1 MPPVRDREGGSRKKV
16 LRPACL
22 RELARETVSSGKARK
37 SVACRAFGISDSFYR
52 YEPKLDEEN
61 EAIRLWVHELTTENP
76 TWGCMTCFL
85 YLRNVEGKGWNRK
98 RVHRIYCEE
107 GLNLRVK
114 PRRRLKREKPEKLAV
129 PSAPN
134 VTWSM
139 DFMQDN
145 LQDGRT
151 LRCLNV
157 IDDFN
162 REGLAIECDLSLPAK
177 RVIRALD
184 RTIEWRGAPQAI
196 RVDNGP
202 EHVGTEMRKWSL
214 SRGIALTFIEP
225 GKPQQ
230 NAYIERYNGTSR
242 WEWLNQHVFR
252 SVEEAQ
258 DLGMSWMM
266 KYNERRPHQ
275 GLGGLTPAQKLA
287 ASGWRY
293 RRGGGGLVRVGAGG
307 VSSSVVFAPFGVLRA
322 IGRSLA
328 A

>member
-1 MPPVRDREGGSRKKV
+1 
-16 LRPACL
+16 
-22 RELARETVSSGKARK
+22 
-37 SVACRAFGISDSFYR
+37 
-52 YEPKLDEEN
+52 
-61 EAIRLWVHELTTENP
+61 
-76 TWGCMTCFL
+76 MTCFL

-107 GLNLRVK
+107 GLNLRIK
-114 PRRRLKREKPEKLAV
+114 PRRRIKREKPEKLAV

-151 LRCLNV
+151 LRCQNV

-162 REGLAIECDLSLPAK
+162 REALGVECDLSLPAK
-177 RVIRALD
+177 RVVRFLD
-184 RTIEWRGAPQAI
+184 RVIEWRGAPQAI

-202 EHVGTEMRKWSL
+202 EYIGSVMRDWAL
-214 SRGIALTFIEP
+214 SRGIALNFIEP
-225 GKPQQ
+225 GSPQQ
-230 NAYIERYNGTSR
+230 NAYIERFNGTCR
-242 WEWLNQHVFR
+242 WEWLNQHVFG
-252 SVEEAQ
+252 SVEDAQ
-258 DLGMSWMM
+258 DIATSWMS

-275 GLGGLTPAQKLA
+275 GLGGATPAQKLA

-307 VSSSVVFAPFGVLRA
+307 VSSRSAFAPFGVFGAVR
-322 IGRSLA
+322 RSLA